1 MHGWISVEQ
10 LFTQEPF
17 AERHSQ
23 TPQVCAQ
30 PLSYNCCQVMAVL
43 LLDIQGPVDYTQVD
57 KKLKDQARIVH
68 WSPAGTTKHK
78 TKAPGKIAVLMSK
91 LFTTTTGD

>member
-1 MHGWISVEQ
+1 
-10 LFTQEPF
+10 
-17 AERHSQ
+17 
-23 TPQVCAQ
+23 
-30 PLSYNCCQVMAVL
+30 MAVL